1 VRESQSTSP
10 PLSAQI
16 LNGGHDR
23 GFLLFD
29 KLFDPIFTLA
39 LNLLSRVSLRV
50 SPAFFTSPLRE

>member
-1 VRESQSTSP
+1 
-10 PLSAQI
+10 LSAQI